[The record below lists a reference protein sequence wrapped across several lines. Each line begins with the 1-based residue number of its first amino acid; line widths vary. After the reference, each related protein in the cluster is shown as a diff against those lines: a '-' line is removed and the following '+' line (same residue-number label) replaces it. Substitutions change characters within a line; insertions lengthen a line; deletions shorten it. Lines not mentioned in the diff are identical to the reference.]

1 MAVSI
6 PNVGD
11 LAPDFTLPGVV
22 FEGGEVVSRHFT
34 LSAER
39 GSPLVLAFYPA
50 DNSPACTAQLCSYQ
64 DELDRFRSL
73 GATVWG
79 ISRQNPA
86 SHERF
91 ATSKRLEFPLLAD
104 EKGDVVSAYGVGL
117 PGLGLRRSV
126 FIVNAEGTIHWR
138 HVALVGVS
146 FQKVDTLYA
155 QLQTV

>member
-1 MAVSI
+1 MSI

-22 FEGGEVVSRHFT
+22 VEGGEVVSRHFT

-50 DNSPACTAQLCSYQ
+50 DNSPSCTAQLCSYQ
-64 DELDRFRSL
+64 DELHQFRSL

-79 ISRQNPA
+79 ISRQNPT

-138 HVALVGVS
+138 HVALVGVT
-146 FQKVDTLYA
+146 FQKVDTLCA